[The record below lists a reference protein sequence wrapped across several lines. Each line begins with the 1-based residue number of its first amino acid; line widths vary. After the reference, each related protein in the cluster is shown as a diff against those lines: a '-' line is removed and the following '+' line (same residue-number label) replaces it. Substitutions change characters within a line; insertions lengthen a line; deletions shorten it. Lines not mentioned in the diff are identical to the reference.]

1 MLLKDVLQIT
11 RELEKILFE
20 EAEKFRDSR
29 LEVLAND
36 VYRRF
41 GITPESEMIVEG
53 IRSWMTEAIEEGEA
67 V

>member
-1 MLLKDVLQIT
+1 MDASHFSGGRIH
-11 RELEKILFE
+11 
-20 EAEKFRDSR
+20 
-29 LEVLAND
+29 VLAND